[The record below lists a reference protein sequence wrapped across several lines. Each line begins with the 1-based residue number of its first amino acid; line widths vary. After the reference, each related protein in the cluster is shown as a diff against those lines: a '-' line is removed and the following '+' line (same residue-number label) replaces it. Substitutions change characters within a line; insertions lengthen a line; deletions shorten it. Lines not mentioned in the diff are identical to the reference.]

1 MLSVLCVLFYLYAS
15 AGLSWV
21 STWREARAQ
30 RAVVSQME
38 RSNAALRAHRAAL
51 LRVSTLQAEA
61 RRLGMVRPGE
71 RAYIV
76 TGLPSN

>member
-21 STWREARAQ
+21 STWRQARAQ
-30 RAVVSQME
+30 RVVVSELE
-38 RSNAALRAHRAAL
+38 RTNASLSAHRRAL
-51 LRVSTLQAEA
+51 LRASTQQAEA
-61 RRLGMVRPGE
+61 RRLGMVSPGE